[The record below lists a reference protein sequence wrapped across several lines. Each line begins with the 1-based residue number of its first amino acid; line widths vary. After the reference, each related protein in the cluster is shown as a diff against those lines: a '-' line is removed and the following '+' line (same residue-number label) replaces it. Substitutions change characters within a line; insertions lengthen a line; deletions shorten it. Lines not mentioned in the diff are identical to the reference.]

1 MRFRCAKVALHTL
14 YTWAP
19 YLGVDAQ
26 SNLNR
31 SHALLRAHASFF
43 SCAARGRASRAQKQP
58 HKVSCG
64 ARGRPAWLW
73 KVSAH
78 EQSKPPNT
86 VGRRRCERARTRST
100 TRKLLVGR
108 RPRGSQRSKGCDS
121 VQGPLAPPKVAALVD
136 LVAAAPAGAFAF
148 ERVDARRARN
158 FANVTRAVR
167 SLRPVRHARSRRKS
181 ARGRN
186 RVLAPPGLLND
197 RCGCERRD

>member
-19 YLGVDAQ
+19 YLGAGGR
-26 SNLNR
+26 SKFNR

-58 HKVSCG
+58 PTVSRG

-86 VGRRRCERARTRST
+86 VGRRRCERAQTRST

-136 LVAAAPAGAFAF
+136 LVAAAPAGALNASTRVGRETSRTSRAPCARCDPFGTLAHAEKARAAEIAF
-148 ERVDARRARN
+148 
-158 FANVTRAVR
+158 
-167 SLRPVRHARSRRKS
+167 SRLQDS
-181 ARGRN
+181 
-186 RVLAPPGLLND
+186 
-197 RCGCERRD
+197 